1 MVKLGTVPIN
11 FLQSMKLNIN
21 VVGKKIKVEQDR
33 RTCIWPDVEV
43 FDSSPTIH
51 RFALDYPIGIV
62 GGHPIHLHQ
71 LQEVLHLPTHPLLLL
86 TSSILRKSGARIT
99 VPDVARLVCTTIPL
113 PYSVFI
119 DHVEV
124 IFEDILCKYP
134 FGEPLVTAA
143 LLREVGAIVCC
154 HRHQ

>member
-1 MVKLGTVPIN
+1 MELSGNIESCEADSLFFNSFNEYMCLTVKLGTVPIN
-11 FLQSMKLNIN
+11 FVQSMKLNIN

-71 LQEVLHLPTHPLLLL
+71 L
-86 TSSILRKSGARIT
+86 R
-99 VPDVARLVCTTIPL
+99 
-113 PYSVFI
+113 
-119 DHVEV
+119 
-124 IFEDILCKYP
+124 
-134 FGEPLVTAA
+134 
-143 LLREVGAIVCC
+143 
-154 HRHQ
+154 